1 MNNSTAGNGVGIIGV
16 IQIVL
21 IILKA
26 CNLIDWRWEIVL
38 IPLWI
43 ELGIAAIALV
53 IFIIALIEG

>member
-1 MNNSTAGNGVGIIGV
+1 MNNSTTGNGVGIIGV